1 MERNLRFKIDWASQF
16 QLKVN
21 FTAFALF
28 YFVFEGN
35 ILSTSPRG
43 LIFGGAI

>member
-1 MERNLRFKIDWASQF
+1 MKANLRFKIDGAR
-16 QLKVN
+16 LIVGRK
-21 FTAFALF
+21 FTVFALC

-35 ILSTSPRG
+35 YQVQVPGR